1 MLKGFILKGIAGK
14 YTVRTNKGDLTC
26 EITGKIKY
34 DNDRPIVGDFVL
46 IELINEEEKRGMINE
61 ILPRK
66 TELHRPKVSN
76 VSQAVI
82 VFALK
87 NPDPHLN
94 LLDRMITFAEYTG
107 LKTVICFN
115 KADIVT
121 DEMIK
126 EYREIYEKV
135 GYSVIVTSVK
145 EEKGKEE
152 LIEVLKNEI
161 TVFAGPSGAGKSSL
175 LNMIQPNLK
184 LRTGEISKKIK
195 RGKHTTRHTELISLN
210 KGGWVVDTP
219 GFANLDVSF
228 IDENR
233 LGEYFK
239 EINDC
244 RHLCKFNNC
253 MHLNEPKCAVK
264 EKLKTKEM
272 ARSRYESYVLM
283 LNEIRESRRF

>member
-1 MLKGFILKGIAGK
+1 MLKGFILKGVAGK
-14 YTVRTNKGDLTC
+14 YTVRTKKGDFTC

-34 DNDRPIVGDFVL
+34 DTNRPMVGDFVL
-46 IELINEEEKRGMINE
+46 VEIVNEEERWGMINE

-87 NPDPHLN
+87 NPNPHLN
-94 LLDRMITFAEYTG
+94 LLDRIITFSEYTS

-115 KADIVT
+115 KADIVS
-121 DEMIK
+121 DEFIK
-126 EYREIYEKV
+126 TYREIYERI
-135 GYSVIVTSVK
+135 GYQVIVTSVK
-145 EEKGKEE
+145 NGKGKEE
-152 LIEVLKNEI
+152 LIEVLKDEI

-195 RGKHTTRHTELISLN
+195 RGKHTTRHTELMPLN
-210 KGGWVVDTP
+210 EGGWVVDTP

-228 IDENR
+228 IDESR

-239 EINDC
+239 EIDAC
-244 RHLCKFNNC
+244 RHRCKFNNC

-264 EKLKTKEM
+264 EQLKTKEM
-272 ARSRYESYVLM
+272 TRSRYDSYVLI
-283 LNEIRESRRF
+283 LNEIRKNRRF